1 MENTAKSNESKGR
14 QSSIQVEDLWKI
26 FGQDVEQ
33 CFTPEMR
40 AVNKATI
47 QEETGCVVAVKEIS
61 FEVQKGEFFVLMGLS
76 GSGKSTLIRCILRLI
91 EPTAGKILINGD
103 DICTYDDLQLT
114 ELRRNTTAMV
124 FQQFGLFPHRT
135 VLDNAAYGL
144 KVRGVPEEE
153 RNTRAQEVLE
163 KVGLKG
169 WESYLPSSLSGGMQQ
184 RVGIARALTTD
195 PEILLMDEP
204 FSGLDP
210 LIRRQMQDE
219 LINLQAEMQKTI
231 LFVTHDLDEAL
242 KLGSHIAIMRDGEVI
257 QIGTPEDVITTPGDN
272 YVREFVQ
279 DASPAR
285 VVTARNIMEQPSTLL
300 YEWQGPRAAIQTF
313 RASGLDS
320 IFLVNHTGILLGLV
334 TLERLVEL
342 VRRRGAS
349 LKDALEPELPTCNAD
364 TVIEDLFPLAAST
377 RFPVPVI
384 DEAGRFLGEIYNST
398 ILISMI
404 QEKETEDQVTEG
416 DQKEEA
422 NA

>member
-1 MENTAKSNESKGR
+1 
-14 QSSIQVEDLWKI
+14 
-26 FGQDVEQ
+26 
-33 CFTPEMR
+33 
-40 AVNKATI
+40 
-47 QEETGCVVAVKEIS
+47 
-61 FEVQKGEFFVLMGLS
+61 
-76 GSGKSTLIRCILRLI
+76 
-91 EPTAGKILINGD
+91 
-103 DICTYDDLQLT
+103 
-114 ELRRNTTAMV
+114 
-124 FQQFGLFPHRT
+124 

-153 RNTRAQEVLE
+153 RNTRAQAVLE

-195 PEILLMDEP
+195 PDILLMDEP

-219 LINLQAEMQKTI
+219 LITLQAEMQKTI

-242 KLGSHIAIMRDGEVI
+242 KLGSHIAIMRDGEII

-320 IFLVNHTGILLGLV
+320 IFLVDHTGILLGLV

-342 VRRRGAS
+342 VRKRGTS
-349 LKDALEPELPTCNAD
+349 LKEALEPELPTCTAD

-384 DEAGRFLGEIYNST
+384 DETGRFLGEIYNST

-404 QEKETEDQVTEG
+404 QEKETEDQVTED